1 MGRPSAELQ
10 TRAVCRRI
18 GLIERAITA
27 IVRIHF
33 AGRRQ
38 PFTAGRRHG
47 TVRLAWACDVKERSM
62 YATYPSLRERSV
74 FITGGGSGIGA
85 SLVEH
90 FCAQHS
96 KVAFVDIAREPSQ
109 ALTETIA
116 GRGHPK
122 PLFLPCDLRDIA
134 ALRQAIT
141 DAAKAHGPVTV
152 LINNAAHDE
161 RHPFDQVTPEYWDE
175 RIAVNLRHQFFACQA
190 VQPMMKGAGGGSII
204 NFGSTTWMIG
214 QGGMP
219 GYSASK
225 AAIVGLTRSLARDF
239 GKDNIRVNSIAPGWI
254 MTQRQMD
261 LWLTPEA
268 EAELMQRQCLKRKLY
283 PEEMARVALFLAADD
298 SSAMTN
304 QTYIADG
311 GWV

>member
-1 MGRPSAELQ
+1 M
-10 TRAVCRRI
+10 
-18 GLIERAITA
+18 
-27 IVRIHF
+27 H
-33 AGRRQ
+33 
-38 PFTAGRRHG
+38 
-47 TVRLAWACDVKERSM
+47 
-62 YATYPSLRERSV
+62 ATYPSLRDRSV

-85 SLVEH
+85 ALVEA
-90 FCAQHS
+90 FCEQGA
-96 KVAFVDIAREPSQ
+96 KVAFVDIAVEPSQ
-109 ALTETIA
+109 ALVERIA
-116 GRGHPK
+116 EQGGPR

-134 ALRQAIT
+134 ALRRAIAE
-141 DAAKAHGPVTV
+141 AAEHQGPITV
-152 LINNAAHDE
+152 LVNNAAHDE

-175 RIAVNLRHQFFACQA
+175 RVALNLRHQFFACQA
-190 VQPMMKGAGGGSII
+190 VQPMMRDAGGGSII

-214 QGGMP
+214 QGGMA

-254 MTQRQMD
+254 MTQRQID

-268 EAELMQRQCLKRKLY
+268 EAELMQRQCLKRKLQ
-283 PEEMARVALFLAADD
+283 PVEMARLALFLAADD